1 MLGRRRGLARM
12 VGRTA
17 VVAGTAT
24 AVSGRVGRRQAQ
36 RAAQDQPPQDQ
47 PPPEQDM
54 APAPAAPPA
63 ADMSVEDQVS
73 KIKALG
79 ELKESGLLTA
89 DEFAAAKAKVLAL

>member
-36 RAAQDQPPQDQ
+36 RAAQDQ